1 MNLNQHFK
9 SLWQRMKQDK
19 AKRQAGISALLG
31 VALGLAVLTVPST
44 IFGYAWQ
51 GLLFGILLK
60 FGKIFF
66 LLSVAALAAIGAQ
79 WLPRLRSSMWAN
91 KLAHSAANRMCALAL
106 NAAALLAG
114 LNSVV
119 FFCHEAHAFLVFFN
133 GAIWLLAL
141 RQFVIEQASGAP
153 RTNVTAACTGW
164 MVGVSFQPNIA
175 HFMAMAIHHI

>member
-1 MNLNQHFK
+1 MNLNRYFK
-9 SLWQRMKQDK
+9 SLWQRTRQNK
-19 AKRQAGISALLG
+19 AKRQVGVSALVG

-44 IFGYAWQ
+44 IFGYPWQ

-60 FGKIFF
+60 FGKILF

-91 KLAHSAANRMCALAL
+91 KLAHSAANRMCALTL

-114 LNSVV
+114 VSSVV
-119 FFCHEAHAFLVFFN
+119 LFCHEGHAFSVFFN

-164 MVGVSFQPNIA
+164 MVGVSFQTNIG
-175 HFMAMAIHHI
+175 HFMAIAMHHI